1 MGHVRDQITNYLKKN
16 RYCVLCTS
24 VGDESRATPVRY
36 QADDLNIIIYSE
48 RFTRKFSYLKKNRN
62 VTIALHS
69 TRSPIQGLQLWGT
82 AEVITHRDPRHT
94 AYLFPEAKRSAK
106 LQEACKVL
114 NLILVTPRRIVML
127 DQVPGRGYRYYV
139 WERDKRGRETERE
152 VKTIR
157 ELSRLQK
164 RRST

>member
-1 MGHVRDQITNYLKKN
+1 MGNVKEHIVRYLKKN
-16 RYCVLCTS
+16 RYCVLCTCA
-24 VGDESRATPVRY
+24 GDESRATPVRY

-48 RFTRKFSYLKKNRN
+48 QFTRKFSYLKKNRK

-94 AYLFPEAKRSAK
+94 AYLFPEAKRSTK

-139 WERDKRGRETERE
+139 WERGKRGRETERE

-164 RRST
+164 RRSN

>member
-1 MGHVRDQITNYLKKN
+1 MGYVRDQINNYLKKH
-16 RYCVLCTS
+16 RYCVLCTC
-24 VGDESRATPVRY
+24 VGDKSRATPVRY
-36 QADDLNIIIYSE
+36 QSDDLNIIIYSE
-48 RFTRKFSYLKKNRN
+48 RFTRKFSYLRKNRT

-82 AEVITHRDPRHT
+82 AEVITHRDPRH
-94 AYLFPEAKRSAK
+94 AAHLFPEAKRSAK

-139 WERDKRGRETERE
+139 WEQDKRGRETERE

-157 ELSRLQK
+157 ELSRLQS
-164 RRST
+164 RRFT

>member
-1 MGHVRDQITNYLKKN
+1 MGNVKDQIVRYLTKN
-16 RYCVLCTS
+16 RYCVLCTCA
-24 VGDESRATPVRY
+24 GNESRATPVRY

-48 RFTRKFSYLKKNRN
+48 QFTRKFSYLKKNRT
-62 VTIALHS
+62 VTIALYS
-69 TRSPIQGLQLWGT
+69 SRKPIRGLQLWGT

-94 AYLFPEAKRSAK
+94 AHLFPEAKRSAK

-139 WERDKRGRETERE
+139 WEQDKRGRETERE

-157 ELSRLQK
+157 ELSRL
-164 RRST
+164 

>member
-1 MGHVRDQITNYLKKN
+1 MGNVRDQIVRYLKKN
-16 RYCVLCTS
+16 RYCVLCTCA
-24 VGDESRATPVRY
+24 GNESRATPVRY

-48 RFTRKFSYLKKNRN
+48 QFTRKFSYLKKNRD
-62 VTIALHS
+62 VTIALYS
-69 TRSPIQGLQLWGT
+69 SRKPIQGLQLWGT

-157 ELSRLQK
+157 ELSRL
-164 RRST
+164 

>member
-16 RYCVLCTS
+16 CYCVLCTS
-24 VGDESRATPVRY
+24 VGNESRATPVRY

-69 TRSPIQGLQLWGT
+69 TLSPIQGLQLWGT

-139 WERDKRGRETERE
+139 WERGKRGRETERE

-164 RRST
+164 RSF

>member
-1 MGHVRDQITNYLKKN
+1 MGNVRDQIVRYLKKN
-16 RYCVLCTS
+16 RYCVLCTCA
-24 VGDESRATPVRY
+24 GNESRATPVRY
-36 QADDLNIIIYSE
+36 QADDLSIIIYSE
-48 RFTRKFSYLKKNRN
+48 QFTRKFSYLKKNRT
-62 VTIALHS
+62 VTIALYS
-69 TRSPIQGLQLWGT
+69 SRKPIQGLQLWGT
-82 AEVITHRDPRHT
+82 AEVITHRDPRHA
-94 AYLFPEAKRSAK
+94 AYLYPEAKRSAK

-157 ELSRLQK
+157 ELSRL
-164 RRST
+164 

>member
-16 RYCVLCTS
+16 RYCVMCTS
-24 VGDESRATPVRY
+24 VGNESRATPVKY
-36 QADDLNIIIYSE
+36 QADDLSIIIYSE

-127 DQVPGRGYRYYV
+127 DQVPGSGYRYYV
-139 WERDKRGRETERE
+139 WERGKRGRETERE

-157 ELSRLQK
+157 ELSRPQK
-164 RRST
+164 GSF